1 MTKEVGLFGN
11 MPAAF
16 TDMLAQLEPET
27 NLMGNDGGGG
37 GRKLSI
43 RGAVFRKVVGGEEV
57 GTIDSRTMNI
67 VVVKSAPISRMYY
80 EGTYVEGES
89 SAPTCWSSDT
99 SRGKPSEDVLT
110 SEAQS
115 LSCSSCPQNIKGS
128 GTGESRAC
136 RYQQRIA
143 VLLAD
148 ADGNVVSPDTY
159 LLSLPATSVFGDNK
173 QKMSMQAYA
182 RHLNAH
188 KAPLASV
195 ITELRFDTEVTHP
208 RLCFKPQR
216 VLTQE
221 ELALAI
227 TAQQDPETAKLVE
240 LKITPKEAK
249 ELQATSLPAP
259 KEEAAGG
266 LFDSVEEEEEEEA
279 IAPKKKA
286 KKKTAKVEPVA
297 ALDLSSLLDDFDD

>member
-1 MTKEVGLFGN
+1 MTKEVSFFGN
-11 MPAAF
+11 MPAEF

-27 NLMGNDGGGG
+27 NLMGNDGSGG

-57 GTIDSRTMNI
+57 GAIDSRTMSI
-67 VVVKSAPISRMYY
+67 VVVKSAPLSRMYY
-80 EGTYVEGES
+80 EGAYVEGES

-99 SRGKPSEDVLT
+99 SGGKPSEDVLP

-115 LSCSSCPQNIKGS
+115 LTCASCPQNIKGS

-148 ADGNVVSPDTY
+148 ADGIVVSPDTY

-195 ITELRFDTEVTHP
+195 ITELRFDTDVTHP

-216 VLTQE
+216 ILTQE

-259 KEEAAGG
+259 KEEAAEG
-266 LFDSVEEEEEEEA
+266 LFDDDDTPIE
-279 IAPKKKA
+279 PKKKA
-286 KKKTAKVEPVA
+286 KKTAKVEPVA

>member
-57 GTIDSRTMNI
+57 GTIDSRTMSI

-89 SAPTCWSSDT
+89 SAPTCWSSNT
-99 SRGKPSEDVLT
+99 SHGKPSEDVLP

-115 LSCSSCPQNIKGS
+115 PACSSCPQNIKGS

-227 TAQQDPETAKLVE
+227 TAQQDPETANLVE

-259 KEEAAGG
+259 KEEEEAAGG
-266 LFDSVEEEEEEEA
+266 LFADDDAPIE
-279 IAPKKKA
+279 PKKKA

-297 ALDLSSLLDDFDD
+297 APDLSSLLDDFDD

>member
-1 MTKEVGLFGN
+1 MTKEVGLFGD

-27 NLMGNDGGGG
+27 NLMGNAGGSG

-80 EGTYVEGES
+80 EGTYSEGES
-89 SAPTCWSSDT
+89 SAPTCWSSNT
-99 SRGKPSEDVLT
+99 SHGKPSEDVRP
-110 SEAQS
+110 SEAPA

-259 KEEAAGG
+259 KEEVVAGG
-266 LFDSVEEEEEEEA
+266 LFADDEA
-279 IAPKKKA
+279 PIEPKKKA
-286 KKKTAKVEPVA
+286 KKKAAKVEPVGS
-297 ALDLSSLLDDFDD
+297 LDLSSLLDDFDD